1 MGLAPEVFW
10 NMTLTEWRA
19 ALAGFMERNGARAGQ
34 PLERKTL
41 DQLMQLYPD
50 KR

>member
-19 ALAGFMERNGARAGQ
+19 ALAGFMERGGPRSQ
-34 PLERKTL
+34 PLERKTF
-41 DQLMQLYPD
+41 DELMQLYPD
-50 KR
+50 KP